1 LHRPVPSAEGSI
13 GELTPGFSSSSQLT
27 PQFLSTAQEQRIKA
41 NASNSGPVQ
50 SGPSKLAVE
59 SDELMAVLQKR
70 VTELQ
75 KQNLALESQVRSA
88 EENKKRLE
96 QALKEKVE
104 LQVLTQQQRME
115 IDEYK
120 YRSAKKE
127 KELQQKAS
135 SDKAKATAS
144 LESEKLHL
152 EAESRRLKDRLEQ
165 EIEEK
170 MSIKT
175 QFDLKS
181 EALNEL
187 QTTLRVVRAEKAK
200 VEVQVVDI
208 ESFKNTIL
216 EQCFEIG
223 PECDGRNQEC
233 PVHRHGPEDALGA
246 STPRNLQ

>member
-1 LHRPVPSAEGSI
+1 
-13 GELTPGFSSSSQLT
+13 
-27 PQFLSTAQEQRIKA
+27 
-41 NASNSGPVQ
+41 
-50 SGPSKLAVE
+50 
-59 SDELMAVLQKR
+59 
-70 VTELQ
+70 
-75 KQNLALESQVRSA
+75 
-88 EENKKRLE
+88 
-96 QALKEKVE
+96 
-104 LQVLTQQQRME
+104 ME

-200 VEVQVVDI
+200 VEVQVVLCVVQLWFK
-208 ESFKNTIL
+208 SFL
-216 EQCFEIG
+216 E
-223 PECDGRNQEC
+223 R
-233 PVHRHGPEDALGA
+233 
-246 STPRNLQ
+246 